1 MAPAYDYVV
10 VGSGSAGSVVAARL
24 GEDAGVRVL
33 VLEAGGPDSS
43 LLRRIPAALDYAL
56 HDDRYNWR
64 YRTDPEPGMDGRRI
78 DCPRGR
84 VIGGS
89 SSINGM
95 MYIRGHPLDFDG
107 WAGNAL
113 PQWSFA
119 HCLPYFR
126 KMESHERGGD
136 GWRGRDGPFRVA
148 PARLD
153 HPLDRAFLQAALQAG
168 HPYSEDNN
176 GFQHEGFGRADSN
189 VHRGRRWSVA
199 DAWLRPAVRRGKVDV
214 VTRALALRVVFD
226 GRRAAAVEYER
237 RGKVVRAAAAR
248 EVILAAGAIN
258 SPQLLLL
265 SGVGCP
271 RQLAQHGIA
280 TVAEVPGVGC
290 NLQDHLDL
298 KVQVRCKR
306 PVSLWPASRG
316 LGRLAAGAM
325 WLAARRG
332 PAASNL
338 FHVAGYLRSR
348 PDAAWPNLQMTFMAL
363 AASYDGTGGWQGHGY
378 QVHLDPMRPTSR
390 GRIRLRSADPRQPP
404 SILFNYLQTENDR
417 REVIDGLRLTREI
430 LAQEALRPYDDG
442 ELAPGGDVRS
452 DEAILAWARAKGET
466 EYHPVGSCRM
476 GTGDD
481 AVVDGELKVH
491 GTEGLRVVDASIM
504 PAIVAANT
512 QCATIM
518 IAEKAADAIR
528 ARPPLAPDR
537 RPFHRGPAP

>member
-1 MAPAYDYVV
+1 MAYDYVV

-24 GEDAGVRVL
+24 GEDAGTRVL

-43 LLRRIPAALDYAL
+43 IMRRIPAALDYAL
-56 HDDRYNWR
+56 RDDRYNWR
-64 YRTDPEPGMDGRRI
+64 YLTDPEPGMDGRRM

-95 MYIRGHPLDFDG
+95 MFIRGHPLDFDG

-126 KMESHERGGD
+126 KLESHERGGD
-136 GWRGRDGPFRVA
+136 GWRGRDGPLHVA
-148 PARLD
+148 AARLNN
-153 HPLDRAFLQAALQAG
+153 PLDRAFLQAALQAG
-168 HPYSEDNN
+168 YPYSEDNN
-176 GFQHEGFGRADSN
+176 GFQHEGFGRADGN
-189 VHRGRRWSVA
+189 IHRGRRWSVA
-199 DAWLRPAVRRGKVDV
+199 DAWLRPALRRGQVEV
-214 VTRALALRVVFD
+214 VTRALALKVIFD
-226 GRRAAAVEYER
+226 GRRAVAVEYRHRGEVR
-237 RGKVVRAAAAR
+237 RAEATR
-248 EVILAAGAIN
+248 EVILAGGAIN

-271 RQLAQHGIA
+271 RHLAEHDIA
-280 TVAEVPGVGC
+280 TVAEVPGVGR

-325 WLAARRG
+325 WLLARHG

-348 PDAAWPNLQMTFMAL
+348 PDVAWPNLQLTFMAL
-363 AASYDGTGGWQGHGY
+363 ATSYDGSDIWPGHGY
-378 QVHLDPMRPTSR
+378 QVHLDTMRPTSR
-390 GRIRLRSADPRQPP
+390 GRIRLKSADPAQPP

-430 LAQEALRPYDDG
+430 LAQEALRPYDGG
-442 ELAPGGDVRS
+442 ELAPGKDAQS
-452 DEAILAWARAKGET
+452 DADILAWARARGET

-491 GTEGLRVVDASIM
+491 GAEGLRVVDASIM

-512 QCATIM
+512 QCTTIM

-528 ARPPLAPDR
+528 ARQPLAPDH
-537 RPFHRGPAP
+537 RPFYRDAAS